1 MGAILVLLGIAP
13 TALHTQQPTGTIRGR
28 VTDNA
33 TQQGLSGVNVAAG
46 GRSVLTQADGR
57 FVMTGV
63 PVGAQTVR
71 ARLIGYSQATSD
83 VTVSG
88 DQAVVIDFALT
99 EQAVTLSEIVV
110 TGYGEQRLGAVTG
123 AVSAVSDSQFNTGR
137 IISPA
142 QLIASKAPGVQVI
155 DNSNEPGGGT
165 SIRIRGTTSVSAASD
180 PLYVIDGMPM
190 GTGAG
195 GGLSVGRDP
204 LNSINPDDI
213 ENITVL
219 RDASAAAIYGSN
231 AANGVVI
238 ITTKRGRSGLHVE
251 YTGNLS
257 TSSVDRLPDMLNA
270 TEFRAAVQQYG
281 TSGQIT
287 QLGNTTTD
295 WFGLVDRTG
304 KGQEHN
310 LSASNATETNNWRL
324 SMGYL
329 DQDGILLGT
338 RLQRATIGA
347 NYEQDLFDGRLTL
360 RSNVRGSRQ
369 HDVFT
374 PGGVLS
380 NAAQMGPTQPVYD
393 STSAT
398 GYYNWPGATLTSADN
413 PLEITSLAQDRATT
427 YRATGNVRGGYQL
440 PWVSNLRLNVNLG
453 FDVVAASRDQFR
465 PNNLHDQYKGTAQFG
480 FQNRSNPSQQNA
492 VFETYANYAAPL
504 GIAAGTIDVTGG
516 YSYQTEHGEYPY
528 FQATYLPSTA
538 SPDRIILVPDS
549 SQVTNTLFI
558 EDYKLISFFGR
569 ANYNL
574 NDRYLAA
581 VTLRRDGSSRF
592 GPDNAWATFPSVA
605 LAWRIS
611 DESFLSGSRG
621 WLSDLKLRYSWAKT
635 GNQAFGNYLWSS
647 TYTFSTETACPQFGT
662 QFVCTIRPSAVD
674 RNIKWETTR
683 SNNFGLDFG
692 LGSQR
697 LTGTLDYYVK
707 NTDDLIFDVPVC
719 GACNLSNHVTTNI
732 GSMKNNG
739 VELGLNYR
747 VAEGPNRGLGWNV
760 SFNVSHN
767 TNELTRINPYADT
780 LTPTRIP
787 TGGISGG
794 VGNTVQIFEPGAP
807 VNSFFVCKQ
816 AYANGTPIEN
826 TYYTV
831 KQNAAG
837 DSTTTG
843 CSTDRDARAF
853 HDPMPKWILG
863 LSNYISYGGWDL
875 SFTLR
880 AHLGNY
886 VYNNVA
892 SNQGTYSAIT
902 ANASPRNMHRSVLE
916 TGFTQ
921 ENVLSDYYVEDA
933 SFLRLDNI
941 TLGFNTQLGG
951 QAFRFFATGQNLLT
965 ITGYSGVDPTA
976 VTAGGNGNGIGIDN
990 NIYPRARTFVTGVTL
1005 QLR

>member
-1 MGAILVLLGIAP
+1 MRRIDYLMCALLALSWAAP
-13 TALHTQQPTGTIRGR
+13 LTAQQPTGTIRGR

-33 TQQGLSGVNVAAG
+33 TQEGISGVTVSVGGRSTLTKADGRYSLSGVPAGSDLLRARIIGYAEATQPVMLAAG
-46 GRSVLTQADGR
+46 D
-57 FVMTGV
+57 
-63 PVGAQTVR
+63 TVVV
-71 ARLIGYSQATSD
+71 D
-83 VTVSG
+83 V
-88 DQAVVIDFALT
+88 ALT
-99 EQAVTLSEIVV
+99 GYAVTLSEVVV

-123 AVSAVSDSQFNTGR
+123 AVSSVSDSQFNTGR

-142 QLIASKAPGVQVI
+142 QLIGSKAPGVQVI
-155 DNSNEPGGGT
+155 ENTNEPGGGT

-195 GGLSVGRDP
+195 GGLTVGRDP

-213 ENITVL
+213 ESITVL

-238 ITTKRGRSGLHVE
+238 ITTKRGQSGLHVE

-257 TSSVDRLPDMLNA
+257 ASSVDRLPDMLNK
-270 TEFRAAVQQYG
+270 TDFLAAVQQYG
-281 TSGQIT
+281 TSGQLS

-295 WFGLVDRTG
+295 WFSQVDRTG
-304 KGQEHN
+304 YGQEHN
-310 LSASNATETNNWRL
+310 LSVSNATATNNWRL
-324 SMGYL
+324 AMGYL

-338 RLQRATIGA
+338 TLQRMTLGA
-347 NYEQDLFDGRLTL
+347 NYEQHLFDDRFRL

-413 PLEITSLAQDRATT
+413 PLEIASLAQDRATT
-427 YRATGNVRGGYQL
+427 YRATGNVRGDYLL

-453 FDVVAASRDQFR
+453 FDVTAASRDQFR

-504 GIAAGTIDVTGG
+504 RIAAGTIDLTGG

-581 VTLRRDGSSRF
+581 LTLRRDGSSRF

-611 DESFLSGSRG
+611 DESFLSGSRS

-647 TYTFSTETACPQFGT
+647 TYTFSTETACPQFGS

-692 LGSQR
+692 LWTQR
-697 LTGTLDYYVK
+697 LTGSLDYYVK

-747 VAEGPNRGLGWNV
+747 VAERPDRRFGWNV

-807 VNSFFVCKQ
+807 VNSFFLCRQ
-816 AYANGTPIEN
+816 AYDNAGKPIEN

-843 CSTDRDARAF
+843 CNTDRDARAF

-863 LSNYISYGGWDL
+863 LSNYMTYGGWDL

-892 SNQGTYSAIT
+892 SNQGTYQAIT

-916 TGFTQ
+916 TGFMQ

-951 QAFRFFATGQNLLT
+951 QAYRFFATGQNLFT
-965 ITGYSGVDPTA
+965 IAGYSGVDPTA
-976 VTAGGNGNGIGIDN
+976 GINGIDN

>member
-1 MGAILVLLGIAP
+1 MRPIHCLMCALLALAWTAP
-13 TALHTQQPTGTIRGR
+13 LPAQQPTGTIRGR
-28 VTDNA
+28 ITDNS
-33 TQQGLSGVNVAAG
+33 TQQPIAGVLVSVGN
-46 GRSVLTQADGR
+46 RSARTQPDGR
-57 FVMTGV
+57 YTITGV
-63 PVGAQTVR
+63 PAGSDLVH
-71 ARLIGYSQATSD
+71 ARLIGYTAVNHPVMVTGGD
-83 VTVSG
+83 TVSV
-88 DQAVVIDFALT
+88 DLALDAQALN
-99 EQAVTLSEIVV
+99 LSAIVV

-123 AVSAVSDSQFNTGR
+123 AVSSVSDSQFNTGR

-142 QLIASKAPGVQVI
+142 QLIGSKAPGVQVI
-155 DNSNEPGGGT
+155 ENTNEPGGGT

-195 GGLSVGRDP
+195 GGLTVGRDP
-204 LNSINPDDI
+204 LNSINPADI

-231 AANGVVI
+231 AANGVVL
-238 ITTKRGRSGLHVE
+238 ITTKRGQSGLHVE
-251 YTGNLS
+251 YTGNMS
-257 TSSVDRLPDMLNA
+257 ASSVDRLPDMLNA
-270 TEFRAAVQQYG
+270 TDFRAAVQQHG
-281 TSGQIT
+281 TSGQKS

-295 WFGLVDRTG
+295 WFGQVIRTG
-304 KGQEHN
+304 RGQEHN
-310 LSASNATETNNWRL
+310 LSLSNATEASNWRL

-338 RLQRATIGA
+338 TLQRATLGA
-347 NYEQDLFDGRLTL
+347 NYEQHLFDDRLRL
-360 RSNVRGSRQ
+360 RSNARASRQ

-413 PLEITSLAQDRATT
+413 PLEIAALAQDRATT
-427 YRATGNVRGGYQL
+427 YRATGNVRGEYEL

-453 FDVVAASRDQFR
+453 FDVTAASRDQFR
-465 PNNLHDQYKGTAQFG
+465 PNNVHDQYKGTAQFG
-480 FQNRSNPSQQNA
+480 FQNRSNPSQQNG
-492 VFETYANYAAPL
+492 VFETYLNYAAPL
-504 GIAAGTIDVTGG
+504 QIAAGTIDLTGG

-528 FQATYLPSTA
+528 FQATYLPSSA
-538 SPDRIILVPDS
+538 SIDRIILVPDS

-605 LAWRIS
+605 LAWRLS
-611 DESFLSGSRG
+611 DESFLSGNRS

-647 TYTFSTETACPQFGT
+647 TYTFSTETACPQFGS

-683 SNNFGLDFG
+683 SNNLGLDFG
-692 LGSQR
+692 LWNQR
-697 LTGTLDYYVK
+697 LTGSFDYYVK

-747 VAEGPNRGLGWNV
+747 VAEGPHRGLGWNV

-807 VNSFFVCKQ
+807 VNSFFLCRQ
-816 AYANGTPIEN
+816 AYDNAGKPIEN
-826 TYYTV
+826 TYYTL

-863 LSNYISYGGWDL
+863 FSNYMTYSGWDL

-892 SNQGTYSAIT
+892 SNQGTYQAIT

-976 VTAGGNGNGIGIDN
+976 GINGIDN

-1005 QLR
+1005 QVR

>member
-1 MGAILVLLGIAP
+1 MRRFNHFTCALLALSW
-13 TALHTQQPTGTIRGR
+13 TASLAAQQPTGTIRGR
-28 VTDNA
+28 ITDNA
-33 TQQGLSGVNVAAG
+33 TQQPIAGVLVTVG
-46 GRSVLTQADGR
+46 TRSARTQPDGR
-57 FVMTGV
+57 YTITGV
-63 PVGAQTVR
+63 PAGSDLVH
-71 ARLIGYSQATSD
+71 ARLIGYTAVNQPVMVTGGD
-83 VTVSG
+83 TVSV
-88 DQAVVIDFALT
+88 DLALDAQALN
-99 EQAVTLSEIVV
+99 LSAIVV

-123 AVSAVSDSQFNTGR
+123 AVSSVSDSQFNTGR

-142 QLIASKAPGVQVI
+142 QLIGSKAPGVQVI
-155 DNSNEPGGGT
+155 ENTNEPGGGT

-195 GGLSVGRDP
+195 GGLTVGRDP
-204 LNSINPDDI
+204 LNSINPADI

-231 AANGVVI
+231 AANGVVL
-238 ITTKRGRSGLHVE
+238 ITTKRGQSGLHVE
-251 YTGNLS
+251 YTGNMS
-257 TSSVDRLPDMLNA
+257 ASSVDRLPDMLNA
-270 TEFRAAVQQYG
+270 TDFRAAVQQHG
-281 TSGQIT
+281 TSGQLS

-295 WFGLVDRTG
+295 WFGQVIRTG
-304 KGQEHN
+304 HGQEHN
-310 LSASNATETNNWRL
+310 LSLSNATETSNWRL

-338 RLQRATIGA
+338 TLQRATLGA
-347 NYEQDLFDGRLTL
+347 NYEQHLFDDRLRL
-360 RSNVRGSRQ
+360 RSNVRASRQ

-413 PLEITSLAQDRATT
+413 PLEIAALAQDRATT
-427 YRATGNVRGGYQL
+427 YRATGNVRGEYEL

-453 FDVVAASRDQFR
+453 FDVTAASRDQFR
-465 PNNLHDQYKGTAQFG
+465 PNNVHDQYKGTAQFG
-480 FQNRSNPSQQNA
+480 FQNRSNPSQQNG
-492 VFETYANYAAPL
+492 VFETYLNYAAPL
-504 GIAAGTIDVTGG
+504 RIAAGTIDLTGG

-528 FQATYLPSTA
+528 FQATYLPSSA
-538 SPDRIILVPDS
+538 SIDRIILVPDS

-592 GPDNAWATFPSVA
+592 GPDNSWATFPSVA
-605 LAWRIS
+605 LAWRLS
-611 DESFLSGSRG
+611 DESFLSGNRS

-647 TYTFSTETACPQFGT
+647 TYTFSTETACPQFGS

-683 SNNFGLDFG
+683 SNNLGLDFG
-692 LGSQR
+692 LWNQR
-697 LTGTLDYYVK
+697 LTGSFDYYVK

-747 VAEGPNRGLGWNV
+747 VAQGPNRGLGWNV

-807 VNSFFVCKQ
+807 VNSFFLCRQ
-816 AYANGTPIEN
+816 AHDNAGKPIEN
-826 TYYTV
+826 TYYTL

-863 LSNYISYGGWDL
+863 FSNYMTYGGWDL

-892 SNQGTYSAIT
+892 SNQGTYQAIT
-902 ANASPRNMHRSVLE
+902 ANASPRNMHRSVRE

-951 QAFRFFATGQNLLT
+951 EAFRFFATGQNLLT

-976 VTAGGNGNGIGIDN
+976 GINGIDN

-1005 QLR
+1005 QVR

>member
-1 MGAILVLLGIAP
+1 
-13 TALHTQQPTGTIRGR
+13 
-28 VTDNA
+28 
-33 TQQGLSGVNVAAG
+33 
-46 GRSVLTQADGR
+46 
-57 FVMTGV
+57 
-63 PVGAQTVR
+63 
-71 ARLIGYSQATSD
+71 
-83 VTVSG
+83 
-88 DQAVVIDFALT
+88 
-99 EQAVTLSEIVV
+99 
-110 TGYGEQRLGAVTG
+110 
-123 AVSAVSDSQFNTGR
+123 
-137 IISPA
+137 
-142 QLIASKAPGVQVI
+142 
-155 DNSNEPGGGT
+155 
-165 SIRIRGTTSVSAASD
+165 
-180 PLYVIDGMPM
+180 
-190 GTGAG
+190 
-195 GGLSVGRDP
+195 
-204 LNSINPDDI
+204 
-213 ENITVL
+213 
-219 RDASAAAIYGSN
+219 
-231 AANGVVI
+231 
-238 ITTKRGRSGLHVE
+238 
-251 YTGNLS
+251 
-257 TSSVDRLPDMLNA
+257 MLNP
-270 TEFRAAVQQYG
+270 TDFRAAVQQHG
-281 TSGQIT
+281 TSGQLS

-295 WFGLVDRTG
+295 WFGQVIRTG
-304 KGQEHN
+304 HGQEHN
-310 LSASNATETNNWRL
+310 LSLSNATETSNWRL
-324 SMGYL
+324 SLGYL

-338 RLQRATIGA
+338 TLQRATLGA
-347 NYEQDLFDGRLTL
+347 NYEQHLFDDRLRL
-360 RSNVRGSRQ
+360 RSNVRASRQ

-413 PLEITSLAQDRATT
+413 PLEIAALAQDRATT
-427 YRATGNVRGGYQL
+427 YRATGNVRGEYEL

-453 FDVVAASRDQFR
+453 FDVTAASRDQFR
-465 PNNLHDQYKGTAQFG
+465 PNNVHDQYKGTAQFG
-480 FQNRSNPSQQNA
+480 FQNRSNPGQQNG
-492 VFETYANYAAPL
+492 VFETYLNYAAPL
-504 GIAAGTIDVTGG
+504 RIAAGTIDLTGG

-528 FQATYLPSTA
+528 FQATYLPSSA
-538 SPDRIILVPDS
+538 SIDRIILVPDS

-605 LAWRIS
+605 LAWRLS
-611 DESFLSGSRG
+611 DESFLSGNRS

-647 TYTFSTETACPQFGT
+647 TYTFSTETACPQFGSR
-662 QFVCTIRPSAVD
+662 FVCTIRPSAVD

-683 SNNFGLDFG
+683 SNNLGLDFG
-692 LGSQR
+692 LWNQR
-697 LTGTLDYYVK
+697 LTGSFDYYVK

-747 VAEGPNRGLGWNV
+747 VAQGPNRGLGWNV

-807 VNSFFVCKQ
+807 VNSFFLCRQ
-816 AYANGTPIEN
+816 AHDNAGKPIEN
-826 TYYTV
+826 TYYTL

-863 LSNYISYGGWDL
+863 FSNYMTYGGWDL

-892 SNQGTYSAIT
+892 SNQGTYQAIT

-916 TGFTQ
+916 TGFTR

-951 QAFRFFATGQNLLT
+951 EAFRFFATGQNLLT

-976 VTAGGNGNGIGIDN
+976 GINGIDN

-1005 QLR
+1005 QVR